1 MATPPTGPATGL
13 RAALGLIFLAI
24 AALIMILIYVSFPAN
39 DHVTALLGMGV
50 VALVFALIAYFA
62 SSLSPTSLT
71 GNLSWWGLAGLGFA
85 LIVLTLG
92 FAPDADIGGF
102 GNRILG
108 FILTLLA
115 LAAVVASAYWMRVSK
130 AGVAKESQ
138 ARAEWAAKPP
148 ANALDYP
155 QAAPPSGSAPKEGP
169 RA

>member
-1 MATPPTGPATGL
+1 MATPPTGAAAGL

-24 AALIMILIYVSFPAN
+24 AALIMILIYVGLPGN

-71 GNLSWWGLAGLGFA
+71 GNLPWWGLSGLGFA
-85 LIVLTLG
+85 LLFLTLA
-92 FAPDADIGGF
+92 FAPDANIGGF

-108 FILTLLA
+108 LILTLLA
-115 LAAVVASAYWMRVSK
+115 LAVVVASAYWMRMSK
-130 AGVAKESQ
+130 AGVAKAEQ

-155 QAAPPSGSAPKEGP
+155 QAAPASGSTPKEGP